1 MKLENMEFSE
11 KNDLRVLKALKR
23 TIKDFLCVTQSKENG
38 FLLKYSNKTLVSKCY
53 HSRRTHSSETIN
65 VNYTYWLHDI
75 GTSSVDVVFHL
86 IWLMRVISI
95 IGDDNLE
102 SFMINSFREKIRS
115 LASSSKLKNIDY
127 LMENQDLLYSMTKIK
142 SLSFPERKYKE
153 LMKTLEKDKVGIPF

>member
-1 MKLENMEFSE
+1 MEFSE

-23 TIKDFLCVTQSKENG
+23 IIKDFLYVTQSKENSV
-38 FLLKYSNKTLVSKCY
+38 LLKYNNKTLVSKCY

-65 VNYTYWLHDI
+65 VNYTYWFHDI
-75 GTSSVDVVFHL
+75 GASSVDVVFHL

-102 SFMINSFREKIRS
+102 PFMISSFREKIRS
-115 LASSSKLKNIDY
+115 LATSSKIRNIDY
-127 LMENQDLLYSMTKIK
+127 LMENQDLLYNMTKIK

-153 LMKTLEKDKVGIPF
+153 FMKMLEKDKIGIPF